1 MCARGVYL
9 CAPRRWRT
17 IGREQGG
24 RRWGERPLTRGAA
37 DDAQR
42 RWGPR
47 ATATWCSRRC
57 VRKTVGQP
65 PRQGVEGC
73 AAWIVCESEF
83 HSGSGAGGAA
93 GPAGTAGPVRGLGG
107 EAVVGSAER
116 REAQVSRGPGGSVRA
131 INRWVGR
138 TVRRAVRRVEMFA
151 TCYSRQTVSCISGLS
166 VTRIY
171 HCMT

>member
-1 MCARGVYL
+1 MYARADL

-17 IGREQGG
+17 IGREQGAR

-116 REAQVSRGPGGSVRA
+116 REAQVSRGPGGGVASGHDLGRA
-131 INRWVGR
+131 NGSSNR
-138 TVRRAVRRVEMFA
+138 RRIEEFYKKLQARRVEMLQKLRVR
-151 TCYSRQTVSCISGLS
+151 CYTS
-166 VTRIY
+166 
-171 HCMT
+171 